1 MSGHVHAV
9 LHMPQSGTGWAAA
22 LHTLRVEAGRP
33 SGSWHTC
40 KLCTAPW
47 GLGLLLALLL
57 AAPLSAQTL
66 TGPARAID
74 GDTLELQGQ
83 RVRLHGVDAP
93 EIRQTCTRPCLEC
106 DLAMGVTPGLSSETY
121 ACGVAARRRLEE
133 LIDSRPVTCRALD
146 KDRYG
151 RAVARCFVDAPHIDL
166 SGWLVRNGLAV
177 AYTKYSRDYV
187 PQETAARGEQ
197 RGSGHDHR
205 NVWRAARRPRSLP
218 HFYGRG
224 WHAGARALGTAAK
237 AFGPD
242 HLTVGTLIMRIG
254 EWQIFGAVICDDPLE
269 VKP

>member
-151 RAVARCFVDAPHIDL
+151 RVVARCFVKGDLRQQDQRWSIPHIDL
-166 SGWLVRNGLAV
+166 GGWLVRNGLAV

-187 PQETAARGEQ
+187 PQEAAARGE
-197 RGSGHDHR
+197 RLGI
-205 NVWRAARRPRSLP
+205 W
-218 HFYGRG
+218 
-224 WHAGARALGTAAK
+224 AGAFTA
-237 AFGPD
+237 P
-242 HLTVGTLIMRIG
+242 G
-254 EWQIFGAVICDDPLE
+254 EWRKGKRP
-269 VKP
+269 